1 MKNLFY
7 LFFVLPLLFSCGG
20 GQQEFDFIE
29 YRTKDESFSKEY
41 GEPVYTIITFGNKLD
56 KSAVS
61 AILGDEEGWNV
72 FGKLMGGIAGM
83 NSIVDGKYTIEGN
96 YVNIK
101 WEQNNVMELPSK
113 LKIENDNFEG
123 KHLNKGVISLI
134 DESNKVTYNQKKAWD
149 AE

>member
-7 LFFVLPLLFSCGG
+7 LLFALPLLFSCGG
-20 GQQEFDFIE
+20 GQEFDCIE
-29 YRTKDESFSKEY
+29 YRAKDESFSKEY
-41 GEPVYTIITFGNKLD
+41 GEPVYTKIVFGNKLD
-56 KSAVS
+56 KSAVT
-61 AILGDEEGWNV
+61 AYLCDESGSNV

-96 YVNIK
+96 YVNLK

-123 KHLNKGVISLI
+123 KHLNNGVVSLI
-134 DESNKVTYNQKKAWD
+134 DESNKATYNQKKAWD
-149 AE
+149 VE